1 MQRSVLE
8 YLENSAERFPQKIVF
23 ADTEHEITYEELVRQ
38 AKVIGT
44 TLAVRNKIEKGS
56 PVVVF
61 IDRNIESLI
70 AFFGVAY
77 GGCFYVPVDNQMP
90 TKRIA
95 LIFDTLKPKAVVLK
109 EKQQKI
115 LEELQYEGC
124 VLKYEELSG
133 FEIDESGIASIRKR
147 MLDTDP
153 LYAIFTSG
161 STGVPKGVLVGHQSV
176 IDLIDNFK
184 EEFGFDETM
193 ILGNQAP
200 FDFDVS
206 VKDIYST
213 IKNGGTM
220 YVIPKVMFSF
230 PGKLISYLNEKKINT
245 VIWATSALRIIE
257 NLKALDKELPE
268 YLRIVMFSGEVM
280 PNRVLNYW
288 RGYLPDVLY
297 VNLYGPTEIT
307 CNCTF
312 YKVDRPF
319 QDDEPLPIGISF
331 ENTEVLLLDEN
342 NRLAK
347 EGEICVRGTSLA
359 LGYYNNPSKTAEAFC
374 QNPLN
379 TAYPERIYR
388 TGDLGRYD
396 EDGNLMFI
404 SRKDYQIKHMGHRIE
419 LGEIEVV
426 ANALPMID
434 AAVCIYDDTN
444 EKIVMFYQSQEKC
457 DREVLQ
463 AMGKS
468 LPKYMFPNKL
478 CWFESLPMNKNGK
491 FDRVALK
498 KQYIGN

>member
-1 MQRSVLE
+1 
-8 YLENSAERFPQKIVF
+8 
-23 ADTEHEITYEELVRQ
+23 
-38 AKVIGT
+38 
-44 TLAVRNKIEKGS
+44 
-56 PVVVF
+56 
-61 IDRNIESLI
+61 
-70 AFFGVAY
+70 
-77 GGCFYVPVDNQMP
+77 
-90 TKRIA
+90 
-95 LIFDTLKPKAVVLK
+95 
-109 EKQQKI
+109 
-115 LEELQYEGC
+115 
-124 VLKYEELSG
+124 
-133 FEIDESGIASIRKR
+133 
-147 MLDTDP
+147 
-153 LYAIFTSG
+153 
-161 STGVPKGVLVGHQSV
+161 
-176 IDLIDNFK
+176 
-184 EEFGFDETM
+184 
-193 ILGNQAP
+193 
-200 FDFDVS
+200 
-206 VKDIYST
+206 
-213 IKNGGTM
+213 
-220 YVIPKVMFSF
+220 
-230 PGKLISYLNEKKINT
+230 
-245 VIWATSALRIIE
+245 
-257 NLKALDKELPE
+257 
-268 YLRIVMFSGEVM
+268 M